1 MRKASSQGSQR
12 PKRRNYLPSWVSIL
26 TPKVLGVLAAV
37 LGTACTLAFASKPQ
51 LTAKLATN
59 TWTEINS
66 SVVQPPTSPTILN
79 SSSPSDRII
88 KKDATISPRLRSPR
102 DSSVPPKR
110 ISETSLLPRLIVP
123 DASKSPFF
131 SSRATL
137 SRFVPP
143 LNSRTRGDRSPQ
155 PSAQNQQTESLAEA
169 DSSAQLPQE
178 QSAQPVVETQPAQES
193 SQPIPAQRDVALT
206 LSDVVILALENNR
219 PLKNAYLERIAQR
232 QDLAV
237 AEDKF
242 SPNFTPDISISIA
255 RFRSDSTI
263 TSTDVG
269 IGATVSVTIPTG
281 GELKFRWDT
290 TSQTL
295 DFDDFSIDAIA
306 IDDRIF
312 EPNLQLSFTQPLLRG
327 AGININRASI
337 DIARLTEQGNILAL
351 KSTLIDTITEAIF
364 AYRELLRAQEQLA
377 IEQQSLQLSKDIL
390 EATRILI
397 EAGRVA
403 PVDIVQNETAVA
415 NRQVSLLAAQNNFAS
430 RRLALLDILDIDRN
444 LAIVPAATPK
454 ATSIN
459 LDSNK
464 LRQLAF
470 ENRPD
475 YLRSKLERE
484 ISQLQLLLAEDDK
497 RWDLS
502 LTTSYSYLRD
512 RSSDVRAGLIL
523 SQEFGDLTK
532 ERRLERSRV
541 NRLQV
546 ENTFNDLNDSIEIQI
561 KDQIREVNLLF
572 SQVGLAQ
579 KATILSQQQLDIE
592 REKQRLGRGAGIFEL
607 VRLQNELADAKNAE
621 LNVTIDYLNALTRL
635 DRTLGTT
642 LDTWQVKVETQ

>member
-1 MRKASSQGSQR
+1 
-12 PKRRNYLPSWVSIL
+12 
-26 TPKVLGVLAAV
+26 
-37 LGTACTLAFASKPQ
+37 
-51 LTAKLATN
+51 
-59 TWTEINS
+59 
-66 SVVQPPTSPTILN
+66 
-79 SSSPSDRII
+79 
-88 KKDATISPRLRSPR
+88 
-102 DSSVPPKR
+102 
-110 ISETSLLPRLIVP
+110 
-123 DASKSPFF
+123 
-131 SSRATL
+131 
-137 SRFVPP
+137 
-143 LNSRTRGDRSPQ
+143 
-155 PSAQNQQTESLAEA
+155 
-169 DSSAQLPQE
+169 
-178 QSAQPVVETQPAQES
+178 
-193 SQPIPAQRDVALT
+193 
-206 LSDVVILALENNR
+206 
-219 PLKNAYLERIAQR
+219 
-232 QDLAV
+232 
-237 AEDKF
+237 
-242 SPNFTPDISISIA
+242 
-255 RFRSDSTI
+255 
-263 TSTDVG
+263 
-269 IGATVSVTIPTG
+269 
-281 GELKFRWDT
+281 
-290 TSQTL
+290 
-295 DFDDFSIDAIA
+295 
-306 IDDRIF
+306 
-312 EPNLQLSFTQPLLRG
+312 
-327 AGININRASI
+327 
-337 DIARLTEQGNILAL
+337 
-351 KSTLIDTITEAIF
+351 
-364 AYRELLRAQEQLA
+364 
-377 IEQQSLQLSKDIL
+377 
-390 EATRILI
+390 
-397 EAGRVA
+397 
-403 PVDIVQNETAVA
+403 
-415 NRQVSLLAAQNNFAS
+415 
-430 RRLALLDILDIDRN
+430 LALLDILDIDRN